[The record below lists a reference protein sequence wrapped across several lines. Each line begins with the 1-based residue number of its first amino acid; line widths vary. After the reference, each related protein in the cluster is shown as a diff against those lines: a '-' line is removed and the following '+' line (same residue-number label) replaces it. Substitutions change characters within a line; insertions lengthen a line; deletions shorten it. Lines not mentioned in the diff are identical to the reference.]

1 MAANDKNEISEIKEL
16 TRKENTNIQHL
27 NYSETVRPLTFVK
40 VYRFERASTSVHNQ
54 RAAKKVVKSSLDFEH
69 SHSTGV
75 HLGLNT
81 QVGVVSIILLLKL
94 TSRRLPMLW
103 QRSSFYL

>member
-16 TRKENTNIQHL
+16 TRKQNTNIQHI
-27 NYSETVRPLTFVK
+27 NYWKTARPPTFVK
-40 VYRFERASTSVHNQ
+40 MYRFERASTSVHNQ
-54 RAAKKVVKSSLDFEH
+54 RAANKVVKSSSDLEH

-81 QVGVVSIILLLKL
+81 QVGVVNIVLLLML
-94 TSRRLPMLW
+94 TSRRLPTLW